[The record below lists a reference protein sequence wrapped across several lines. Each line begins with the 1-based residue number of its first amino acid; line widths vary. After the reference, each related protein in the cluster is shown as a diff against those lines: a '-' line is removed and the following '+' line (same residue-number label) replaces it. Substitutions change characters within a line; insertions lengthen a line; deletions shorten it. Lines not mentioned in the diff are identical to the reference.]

1 MRALGFEPKKEEIK
15 KMVSDIQKENAGSI
29 ETRSMPANDCLLLCI
44 GTIDFNDFLQLMSHK
59 MAEKDSKE
67 EIFKAF
73 R

>member
-1 MRALGFEPKKEEIK
+1 MPVKTSVDFDERKKK
-15 KMVSDIQKENAGSI
+15 FSFQ
-29 ETRSMPANDCLLLCI
+29 L

-67 EIFKAF
+67 EILKAF